1 MHLSSLIRRF
11 TFVSTAAL
19 MAGAFVPA
27 PGAAQSTHSSPTPAI
42 SVTDAE
48 VTAFK
53 QAVAAR
59 ASGDEV
65 VAQFYRDTG
74 YQAIWTGADEDD
86 RDRRAALLYAV
97 SSASIHGLPSGR
109 YQPDALEAQMAAAR
123 SDRDR
128 GRLEVDL
135 TIAFL
140 RYAQDIQTGILTPG
154 KVVRDIKRD
163 VPVRDRREILDTFL
177 DSSPTTFFRTLMP
190 RAPEY
195 ARLMKEK
202 LRLETLI
209 QQGGWGPKIGSTS
222 LSRGDTGEAVIALR
236 NRLIAMGYLENN
248 ARTEFDA
255 NIERAIYGFQF
266 DHGLEADGEAG
277 ASTIAELNK
286 SAKDRLGQIL
296 VAMERERW
304 MNIPRG
310 DRHVWVNLTDF
321 SAAIIDDDKVTFRT
335 RSVIGKDQSGRRSP
349 EFSDEME
356 HLVINPQWFVP
367 RSIVTK
373 EYLPK
378 LQANPYAVS
387 HLRVTDSRGRVVNR
401 GSVNFNAYSARS
413 FPFAMSQPSGP
424 RNALGRVKFMFPNK
438 HNIYLHDTPAKNL
451 FEREVRAFSHGCIRL
466 NDPFDFAYTVLARQ
480 TDDPIKFFHTRL
492 ESGREARVDLDQ
504 KIPVHIVYRTVFTDA
519 RGKAHYRRDIYGRD
533 AEILRALE
541 DQGVVVGAANS

>member
-1 MHLSSLIRRF
+1 MLTTLIHRAAVASAFALVAAHSLP
-11 TFVSTAAL
+11 T
-19 MAGAFVPA
+19 PA
-27 PGAAQSTHSSPTPAI
+27 TAQSTITAP
-42 SVTDAE
+42 VLAE

-53 QAVAAR
+53 QAVAAG
-59 ASGDEV
+59 ASADEV

-74 YQAIWTGADEDD
+74 YQPIWTGADDDD
-86 RDRRAALLYAV
+86 RDRRAALLHAV
-97 SSASIHGLPSGR
+97 SSASIHGLPAGR

-123 SDRDR
+123 SERDR

-154 KVVRDIKRD
+154 KIDSDIKRD

-177 DSSPTTFFRTLMP
+177 ASSPTTFFRTLMP

-202 LRLETLI
+202 LRLEGLI
-209 QQGGWGPKIGSTS
+209 EQGGWGPTIGSEK
-222 LSRGDTGEAVIALR
+222 LARGDSGDAVIALR
-236 NRLIAMGYLENN
+236 NRLIAMGYLESN

-255 NIERAIYGFQF
+255 NMERAIYGFQF

-277 ASTIAELNK
+277 ATTIAEINK

-356 HLVINPQWFVP
+356 HMVINPQWFVP

-373 EYLPK
+373 EYLPQ
-378 LQANPYAVS
+378 LQRNPYAVS

-438 HNIYLHDTPAKNL
+438 HNIYLHDTPAKAL

-480 TDDPIKFFHTRL
+480 TEDPIKFFHTRL

-504 KIPVHIVYRTVFTDA
+504 TIPVHIVYRTVFTDA
-519 RGKAHYRRDIYGRD
+519 RGKAHYRRDVYGRD
-533 AEILRALE
+533 AAILRALE
-541 DQGVVVGAANS
+541 GQGVVVGATNS

>member
-1 MHLSSLIRRF
+1 MLTTLIHRAAVASAFALVAAHSLP
-11 TFVSTAAL
+11 T
-19 MAGAFVPA
+19 PA
-27 PGAAQSTHSSPTPAI
+27 TAQSTITAP
-42 SVTDAE
+42 VLAE

-53 QAVAAR
+53 QAVAAG
-59 ASGDEV
+59 ASADEV

-74 YQAIWTGADEDD
+74 YQPIWTGADDDD
-86 RDRRAALLYAV
+86 RDRRAALLHAV
-97 SSASIHGLPSGR
+97 SSASIHGLPAGR

-123 SDRDR
+123 SEGDR

-154 KVVRDIKRD
+154 KIDSDIKRD

-177 DSSPTTFFRTLMP
+177 ASSPTTFFRTLMP

-202 LRLETLI
+202 LRLEGLI
-209 QQGGWGPKIGSTS
+209 EQGGWGPTIGSEK
-222 LSRGDTGEAVIALR
+222 LARGDSGDAVIALR
-236 NRLIAMGYLENN
+236 NRLIAMGYLESN

-255 NIERAIYGFQF
+255 NMERAIYGFQF

-277 ASTIAELNK
+277 ATTIAEINK

-356 HLVINPQWFVP
+356 HMVINPQWFVP

-373 EYLPK
+373 EYLPQ
-378 LQANPYAVS
+378 LQRNPYAVS

-438 HNIYLHDTPAKNL
+438 HNIYLHDTPAKAL

-480 TDDPIKFFHTRL
+480 TEDPIKFFHTRL

-504 KIPVHIVYRTVFTDA
+504 TIPVHIVYRTVFTDA
-519 RGKAHYRRDIYGRD
+519 RGKAHYRRDVYGRD
-533 AEILRALE
+533 AAILRALE
-541 DQGVVVGAANS
+541 GQGVVVGATNS

>member
-1 MHLSSLIRRF
+1 MLLPALIRRA
-11 TFVSTAAL
+11 TFISTTAVF
-19 MAGAFVPA
+19 AGLLA
-27 PGAAQSTHSSPTPAI
+27 PVAGVAQSTIQAPA
-42 SVTDAE
+42 VARADAE

-53 QAVAAR
+53 QAIAAR

-74 YQAIWTGADEDD
+74 YQPIWTGADDDD

-97 SSASIHGLPSGR
+97 TSASIHGLPAGR

-135 TIAFL
+135 TVAFL
-140 RYAQDIQTGILTPG
+140 RYAQDIQTGILTPS
-154 KVVRDIKRD
+154 KVDNDIKRD

-177 DSSPTTFFRTLMP
+177 ASNPTSFFRTLMP

-202 LRLETLI
+202 LRLEGLI
-209 QQGGWGPKIGSTS
+209 QQGGWGPTIGSAK
-222 LSRGDTGEAVIALR
+222 LSRGDSGEAVIALR

-277 ASTIAELNK
+277 ASTIGEINK

-310 DRHVWVNLTDF
+310 DRHIWVNLTDF

-349 EFSDEME
+349 EFSDEMD
-356 HLVINPQWFVP
+356 HMVINPQWFVP

-373 EYLPK
+373 EYLPQ
-378 LQANPYAVS
+378 LQSNPYAVS
-387 HLRVTDSRGRVVNR
+387 HLRVTDSKGREVNR
-401 GSVNFNAYSARS
+401 GSVNFRAYSARS
-413 FPFAMSQPSGP
+413 FPFSMSQPSGP

-438 HNIYLHDTPAKNL
+438 HNIYLHDTPAKAL

-480 TDDPIKFFHTRL
+480 TEDPIKFFHTRL
-492 ESGREARVDLDQ
+492 ESGREARVNLDQ
-504 KIPVHIVYRTVFTDA
+504 VIPVHIVYRTVFTDA

-533 AEILRALE
+533 DAVLGALKAE
-541 DQGVVVGAANS
+541 GVVVGATDS